1 MQKKKKIMMHEE
13 NGHKFI
19 IEFNHVFGSFEIYG
33 HTHDD
38 NLYLIDNEK
47 LVRENVKSQLDRKE
61 EHEKR

>member
-1 MQKKKKIMMHEE
+1 MMHEE

-19 IEFNHVFGSFEIYG
+19 IEFNHAFGSFEIYG

-38 NLYLIDNEK
+38 NLYLINNEK

-61 EHEKR
+61 ET

>member
-1 MQKKKKIMMHEE
+1 MQKKKKIMMQEE

-38 NLYLIDNEK
+38 NLYLINNEQ
-47 LVRENVKSQLDRKE
+47 LVREKVKSQLDRKE
-61 EHEKR
+61 ET